1 MNGLEMKVVVV
12 VETQYFQH
20 QSIESGVGADTLK
33 MNEVAD
39 DGWKIVKNKKRK
51 ATRMNAIG

>member
-39 DGWKIVKNKKRK
+39 DGWKVVERKRRR
-51 ATRMNAIG
+51 ATRMSVIG